1 MEIIS
6 YSIQVVLQQETKSCS
21 LASICFLELLKN
33 LRECFLDQ
41 FDEKMIQ
48 YIDDEGDLVVFSTT
62 EELELALKL
71 TPNILRIVLQKKSTP
86 EVPIPV
92 RWIPKDKRPKK
103 RRHENDPREE
113 ILPLNIE
120 ELQIDERQRNKK
132 FRGIAK
138 PENITNIQ
146 PNEPWPA
153 QYQRIFID
161 GNNLM
166 FMSSGLRKMTLQHRK
181 RETEQTITGIAES
194 FAEVIKITA
203 IVMFD
208 GTPTNFTKNYANGSV
223 VIVTS
228 AKPEF
233 PTTDQALISWGK
245 SNANCVGNTIV
256 VTSDRA
262 LTGELISIGMSICK
276 PSSWLKYVMR
286 MFTMDENLD
295 FRNWIDGRI
304 GNL

>member
-1 MEIIS
+1 
-6 YSIQVVLQQETKSCS
+6 LFCK
-21 LASICFLELLKN
+21 
-33 LRECFLDQ
+33 
-41 FDEKMIQ
+41 
-48 YIDDEGDLVVFSTT
+48 
-62 EELELALKL
+62 
-71 TPNILRIVLQKKSTP
+71 KKSTP
-86 EVPIPV
+86 EVPLPV
-92 RWIPKDKRPKK
+92 RWIPKEKRPKK
-103 RRHENDPREE
+103 RQHENTPEE

-138 PENITNIQ
+138 PENLTNLQ

-153 QYQRIFID
+153 QYERIFID

-181 RETEQTITGIAES
+181 RDTEKAITAVAES

-208 GTPTNFTKNYANGSV
+208 GTPTNLTKNYANGSV
-223 VIVTS
+223 VVVTS

-245 SNANCVGNTIV
+245 SNSKSVGNSLV

-262 LTGELISIGMSICK
+262 LTGELISLGLSICK
-276 PSSWLKYVMR
+276 PSSWLKFVMR

-304 GNL
+304 GN